1 MAPRLQAASTYVRKM
16 FTITEAVKKWRQYLL
31 GRRFSIQT
39 DHQSLRTLLQQVIQT
54 PEQQRWLWKLV
65 GFDFDIEFKP
75 GVLNG
80 PADAL
85 SRMPIASY
93 TTLLSEST
101 PQLILWEAIK
111 QAYKHDIEATTLLER
126 ISKEPGQLPNFILR
140 DGLLLFKGLIWIPAN
155 STLQT
160 IIIAEFHST
169 PTGGHAGI
177 HRSTARLAS
186 VFYWPELGKTVRAYV
201 SKCTIC

>member
-1 MAPRLQAASTYVRKM
+1 MQQA
-16 FTITEAVKKWRQYLL
+16 
-31 GRRFSIQT
+31 
-39 DHQSLRTLLQQVIQT
+39 IQT

-93 TTLLSEST
+93 TALFSESI

-111 QAYKHDIEATTLLER
+111 QAYKQDTEATTLLER
-126 ISKEPGQLPNFILR
+126 ISKEPG
-140 DGLLLFKGLIWIPAN
+140 
-155 STLQT
+155 
-160 IIIAEFHST
+160 
-169 PTGGHAGI
+169 
-177 HRSTARLAS
+177 
-186 VFYWPELGKTVRAYV
+186 
-201 SKCTIC
+201 